1 MKLMIARHG
10 ETEENRAGILQ
21 GHLPGTLTDKGIEQA
36 KRLAQRLKDKKIDHI
51 YSSDLARA
59 ADTAELIAQYHP
71 NTPLDMI
78 EELRERDAGELEGT
92 DIADID
98 DDLIELPSAES
109 TSELYER
116 GKDFLEKIISK
127 HGEDT
132 VLLVCHGGIGKALY
146 SAIQGTGPPELWSV
160 HDLKNSSLSIVEIKK
175 DGEHNILCFNDVA
188 HLEDNE

>member
-1 MKLMIARHG
+1 MLDGKRTSTNHDYTFLTQNMKLIITRHG

-21 GHLPGTLTDKGIEQA
+21 GHLPGTLTDKGITQA
-36 KRLAQRLKDKKIDHI
+36 KKLAQRLKDEKIDHI

-59 ADTAELIAQYHP
+59 ADTAELIAEYHP

-98 DDLIELPSAES
+98 DDLTEFPSAES

-116 GKDFLEKIISK
+116 AKD
-127 HGEDT
+127 
-132 VLLVCHGGIGKALY
+132 
-146 SAIQGTGPPELWSV
+146 
-160 HDLKNSSLSIVEIKK
+160 
-175 DGEHNILCFNDVA
+175 
-188 HLEDNE
+188 